1 MPFRCV
7 ADGGL
12 AVVVAGFSYLCERY
26 YLLATLYVIAI
37 EHYCISLLVDVL
49 VEHGVDGSVVMSVQ
63 FVHILVGEF
72 LASLILVPAFQLLR
86 FGAEA
91 EWATVLGCLHR
102 IAQGIGGIKLS
113 DEEVAGSDR
122 LLHHIGELAGA
133 LGGELHALALVAV
146 FYHRGRIFLRFCR
159 WVADL
164 ESRVSGSPDVEEI
177 AIPVFQL

>member
-7 ADGGL
+7 SNSNFS
-12 AVVVAGFSYLCERY
+12 VVIAGFAYQCKCH
-26 YLLATLYVIAI
+26 YLLAALYVIAI
-37 EHYCISLLVDVL
+37 EHYCISILVDVL

-91 EWATVLGCLHR
+91 EWATELGGLHR

-122 LLHHIGELAGA
+122 LVYHISELACA
-133 LGGELHALALVAV
+133 LGGELHALALIAV
-146 FYHRGRIFLRFCR
+146 FYHHGRIFLRFC
-159 WVADL
+159 
-164 ESRVSGSPDVEEI
+164 
-177 AIPVFQL
+177 